1 MYRSRTPLTPGQ
13 HEKGQMTER
22 ADDLISNIGIT
33 NTELKIVPNHEYL
46 YLGFP
51 GMETDRQSYYTK
63 DRIIGII
70 REEGEMTNPFPP
82 WSVIVLEHSSVNSIR
97 QEFNMARKMGL
108 DLIGI
113 RFDGLN
119 PRYTPESKARMGV
132 YIVQIASFSRR
143 NVVASLP
150 PGRFGGRVD
159 ERFLPELVRL
169 EMLMTLASQ
178 GFAWLELEED
188 IPLIELK
195 EIAQRAHTSNTK
207 VLLTKY
213 QKGTENW
220 IPPSAEILETVDGYK
235 LEMTVENKGDL
246 QRVLRASKLVRDS
259 LKGKLK
265 VIKIR
270 GPELDELGWLS
281 PALGSDL
288 ALLDPRSDTDMRFG
302 DPIRMKSEAP
312 MDFWKRTGII
322 GDGASKE
329 WSLLKREI
337 NENTSIIAQIGRQ
350 GDADYKV
357 PLHNSVFNRMDT
369 DAMVLP
375 WYTSR
380 GGVDRFFRMV
390 RTLGINGVVIDMPF
404 MTDTMP
410 SMDWT
415 DGNSKRIGAL
425 NLAVGKSG
433 KLYGY
438 NTELYATMDVLK
450 EHSDPGGSSILV
462 LGCGVSGKSAA
473 LASSILGARTTISG
487 STMERTLEVVSSI
500 GEMIEATTY
509 HDLGKGGKR
518 FDIIINT
525 LPAELSFGR
534 GDEGLTVADMVRGME
549 PSLGIDMVR
558 SSLWT
563 PFLSAIES
571 RGGEAVPGTEVLVHT
586 IKRDQKLLL
595 GKEVPEEMVGEILT
609 FL

>member
-1 MYRSRTPLTPGQ
+1 MYRSRTTLTSGQ
-13 HEKGQMTER
+13 REKGRMSER
-22 ADDLISNIGIT
+22 TPELIPDMAVSGTGMEIGSR
-33 NTELKIVPNHEYL
+33 LGPL
-46 YLGFP
+46 DLGFRE
-51 GMETDRQSYYTK
+51 METDRQSYYTK
-63 DRIIGII
+63 DRIVGVI

-82 WSVIVLEHSSVNSIR
+82 WSVLVLEHSSVNSIR

-113 RFDGLN
+113 RFDGLD

-132 YIVQIASFSRR
+132 YIVQIASFSRK

-169 EMLMTLASQ
+169 ELLMTLASQ

-188 IPLIELK
+188 IPVADLK
-195 EIAQRAHTSNTK
+195 EMAQRAHTSGTK
-207 VLLTKY
+207 VLLTRY
-213 QKGTENW
+213 QKGAENW
-220 IPPSAEILETVDGYK
+220 VPPSAELLEVVDGYK
-235 LEMTVENKGDL
+235 LEMAVDNRGDL
-246 QRVLRASKLVRDS
+246 QRTLRAAKLVRDS
-259 LKGKLK
+259 MKGKMR
-265 VIKIR
+265 VIRIK
-270 GPELDELGWLS
+270 GPEMDELGWLS
-281 PALGSDL
+281 PVLGSDL
-288 ALLDPRSDTDMRFG
+288 AMLDPRSDADMRFG
-302 DPIRMKSEAP
+302 DPIRLKSETP
-312 MDFWKRTGII
+312 MDFWRRTGII

-337 NENTSIIAQIGRQ
+337 GEETSLIAQIGRQ

-357 PLHNSVFNRMDT
+357 PLHNSVFNKMAT
-369 DAMVLP
+369 DAVVLP

-425 NLAVGKSG
+425 NLAVGKGG

-450 EHSDPGGSSILV
+450 EYSDTGGASILV

-487 STMERTLEVVSSI
+487 STMERTLEVVSSL
-500 GEMIEATTY
+500 GEKMEAATY
-509 HDLGKGGKR
+509 HELGKGGKR
-518 FDIIINT
+518 FDVIINT

-534 GDEGLTVADMVRGME
+534 GDDGLTVADMVRGME

-571 RGGEAVPGTEVLVHT
+571 RGGVAVPGTEILIHT

-595 GKEVPEEMVGEILT
+595 GKDVSEDIVGDLMA